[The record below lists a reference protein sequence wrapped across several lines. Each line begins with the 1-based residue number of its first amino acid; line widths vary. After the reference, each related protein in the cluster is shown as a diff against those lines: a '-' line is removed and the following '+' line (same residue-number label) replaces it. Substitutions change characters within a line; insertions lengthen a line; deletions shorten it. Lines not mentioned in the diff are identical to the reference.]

1 MASGPNHPGARR
13 PRPAEPDSAEARVC
27 KKLANEPPI
36 TKRENPDKERKRS
49 TKKPSNRNAVWK
61 SGGILSAGASKMPC
75 NRAPLTT
82 YPAAASHSICRRDPF
97 VPEDQQMAFRLL
109 HNNDLVPAWI
119 GDRKEVLQTID
130 ALRADIRRVALQLR
144 TEWDAHQA
152 TETSKNRNA
161 KNRQVWERYVSRW
174 EADIAQLNRRIL
186 NLNLKQPAAHL
197 EVFKVL
203 LDEELTKIGATR
215 THFLPG

>member
-13 PRPAEPDSAEARVC
+13 PRPAEPDSAEARVQ
-27 KKLANEPPI
+27 KA
-36 TKRENPDKERKRS
+36 RERAAHYKTGESRQGAQAVNQEAEQPERSMEEWRDIVS
-49 TKKPSNRNAVWK
+49 RRIEDAMQQGAFDNLPGRGKP
-61 SGGILSAGASKMPC
+61 LD
-75 NRAPLTT
+75 L
-82 YPAAASHSICRRDPF
+82 RRDPF

-174 EADIAQLNRRIL
+174 EADIAQLNHRIL
-186 NLNLKQPAAHL
+186 SLNLKQPAAHL